1 MRKRK
6 PPVLLATLLV
16 FMLVAVG
23 IFFAPRGSGGEHDH
37 GPQAS
42 NTPPPPAA
50 ETGPRPKMDASQ
62 VAGLAKGA
70 MNRTATTDTAGPM
83 GAAPGDSKPSI
94 AVSQPPV
101 YKPTPNESSTSTQ
114 WYTDQTK
121 K

>member
-23 IFFAPRGSGGEHDH
+23 IFFAPKGSGDGHDH
-37 GPQAS
+37 GPEAS

-50 ETGPRPKMDASQ
+50 ETGSRPKMDPKQ
-62 VAGLAKGA
+62 VAGMAKGA
-70 MNRTATTDTAGPM
+70 MSQPVPSGERPM
-83 GAAPGDSKPSI
+83 GAPGGDGKPSI
-94 AVSQPPV
+94 AVPKPTS
-101 YKPTPNESSTSTQ
+101 YKPAPNDSSTSTQ
-114 WYTDQTK
+114 WYTNETK